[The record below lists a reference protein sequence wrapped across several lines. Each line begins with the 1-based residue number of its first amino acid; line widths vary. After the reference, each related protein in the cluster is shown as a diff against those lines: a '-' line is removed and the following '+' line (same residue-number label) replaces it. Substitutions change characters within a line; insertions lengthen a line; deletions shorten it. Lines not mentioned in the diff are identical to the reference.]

1 MPVHLPS
8 PSAPPGP
15 RRRSG
20 ALGIFQLLGLGL
32 LAMIVLFA
40 IIVSIRGLFT

>member
-1 MPVHLPS
+1 MPVHLRS
-8 PSAPPGP
+8 PSAPPAS
-15 RRRSG
+15 RREKG

-40 IIVSIRGLFT
+40 IIVAIRALFT